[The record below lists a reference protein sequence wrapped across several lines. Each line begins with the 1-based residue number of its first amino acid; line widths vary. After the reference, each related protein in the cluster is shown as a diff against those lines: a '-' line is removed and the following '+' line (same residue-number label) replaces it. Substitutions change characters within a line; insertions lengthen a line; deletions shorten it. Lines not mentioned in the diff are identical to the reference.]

1 MMARGL
7 VCASALLVAFV
18 GVGWSTA
25 AWAQTVIHA
34 VTWSDLQGTVIESS
48 SNFTLQTR
56 YNGRE
61 RWQKVRGSWRI
72 IVGPGQTITG
82 TLTREN
88 AAGIKTNSA
97 TFTLGRPQKF
107 ADGDTVWFFENGQLV
122 NLRTFQA
129 GGMKITY
136 AFTRRS
142 NGIACS
148 VKAPFA
154 RERGAATIRRDAI
167 GGPGNAE
174 ILSTKINSS
183 TCRVSRR

>member
-1 MMARGL
+1 MIARGFFCCCTFL
-7 VCASALLVAFV
+7 IAGTC
-18 GVGWSTA
+18 WSTA
-25 AWAQTVIHA
+25 PAAAQAVTPA
-34 VTWSDLQGTVIESS
+34 VTWADLQGAVIQSS

-56 YNGRE
+56 YNGQE

-88 AAGIKTNSA
+88 PAGIKTNSA

-129 GGMKITY
+129 GGIKVTY
-136 AFTRRS
+136 TFTRRG
-142 NGIACS
+142 NGLACS
-148 VKAPFA
+148 VKAPFV
-154 RERGAATIRRDAI
+154 RERGAATISRDAI

-174 ILSTKINSS
+174 ILSTKIDSS